1 MGNSD
6 ITIVGSGVIGMGIAR
21 GLLEIDPQLRISI
34 LEKDLE
40 FSTHASLRN
49 SGVLHAGF
57 YYSPESMKAR
67 FCREGRDMLEALITD
82 YAIPFQKIGKVVVTQ
97 NEEEEERLDGL
108 LERGIANG
116 VKLER
121 RNKSELSGIEPL
133 AQTYESFL
141 WSPNTSISSPKLV
154 SAALR
159 NELIIKGV
167 SFLSGSNVT
176 TMDGSWYCNGE
187 PLESRFFVNAAGA
200 RALEIAKGIGV
211 GNQFRTMPFM
221 GLYKQTQSSKLPIK
235 TLIYPVP
242 HPTNPF
248 LGVHL
253 TLTVGGHVKI
263 GPSALPIIGREQY
276 AGVSHFSFEEL
287 LDFGRNLLS
296 LGKGNKKNLL
306 SILNQE
312 IKLLSTNNLVS
323 AASRL
328 VPAAATISTWE
339 KKSPGIRGQLVD
351 TTSGEL
357 VQDFIVEYG
366 ENSVHVLNAVSP
378 GWTASLSFGRFV
390 SQRLFQNLK

>member
-1 MGNSD
+1 MAISD
-6 ITIVGSGVIGMGIAR
+6 ITIVGSGVMGMGIAR
-21 GLLEIDPQLRISI
+21 GLLEIDPGLRISI

-40 FSTHASLRN
+40 FSAHASLRN

-67 FCREGRDMLEALITD
+67 FCRDGRDMLEALITD
-82 YAIPFQKIGKVVVTQ
+82 HAIPFQKIGKVVVTQ

-133 AQTYESFL
+133 AQTYKSFL

-154 SAALR
+154 NTALR
-159 NELIIKGV
+159 NQLIMKGV
-167 SFLSGSNVT
+167 SFLAGSNVT
-176 TMDGSWYCNGE
+176 TIDGSWYCNGKRI
-187 PLESRFFVNAAGA
+187 ESRFFVNAAGA
-200 RALEIAKGIGV
+200 RALEISKGLGV
-211 GNQFRTMPFM
+211 GNQFRTMPFL
-221 GLYKQTQSSKLPIK
+221 GLYKQTQSIKLPIR

-242 HPTNPF
+242 HTINPF

-253 TLTVGGHVKI
+253 TPTISGHVKI

-276 AGVSHFSFEEL
+276 AGVSQFNFTEL
-287 LDFGRNLLS
+287 LNFGRNLIS
-296 LGKGNKKNLL
+296 LGKGNKRNLL

-328 VPAAATISTWE
+328 VPAAATISSWE
-339 KKSPGIRGQLVD
+339 KTSPGIRGQLVD
-351 TTSGEL
+351 THNGEL

-378 GWTASLSFGRFV
+378 GWTASLSFGRFIAK
-390 SQRLFQNLK
+390 QLFQNLK